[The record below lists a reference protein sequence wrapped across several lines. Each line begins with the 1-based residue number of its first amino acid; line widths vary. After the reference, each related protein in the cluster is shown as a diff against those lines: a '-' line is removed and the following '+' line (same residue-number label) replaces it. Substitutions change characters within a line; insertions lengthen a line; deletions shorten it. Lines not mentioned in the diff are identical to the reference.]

1 MDVAIVAGSSSNVF
15 VEHTSV
21 PVPEVS
27 VTAVALEEDAMD
39 AVSSLALAFLFV

>member
-1 MDVAIVAGSSSNVF
+1 MFTIAGSSSNVL

-39 AVSSLALAFLFV
+39 AVSSLALAFLVA

>member
-1 MDVAIVAGSSSNVF
+1 MLTVAGSSSNVL

-27 VTAVALEEDAMD
+27 VTAVALEEEAMD
-39 AVSSLALAFLFV
+39 TVSSLALAFLFV